1 MERKCTD
8 CVKSTDFGICT
19 LSKTD
24 KETCLNN
31 ESRPFWKPKG
41 IKLDCEDCS
50 QKPTCVLEP
59 TLCDKNNKKESKEG
73 KENFQEITEQLLKEA
88 ETIERMHTGN
98 YDDSFW
104 DAAKTIERETKE
116 AQKKENK
123 YAPKE
128 RKNKPKPSLIPFDL
142 LLKYL
147 EPAYQEGLIRYYRES
162 WRLGFPITDMYDS
175 AMRHLEKFFFQ
186 KEDWDKDAEK
196 LGIKKHH
203 LGGVLFSVLCMLDTF
218 ENHPELDN
226 RGKDWKEDK

>member
-1 MERKCTD
+1 MERKCRD
-8 CVKSTDFGICT
+8 CIKSTNFGICT
-19 LSKTD
+19 LPKID
-24 KETCLNN
+24 KETCLSN
-31 ESRPFWKPKG
+31 ESRPFWK
-41 IKLDCEDCS
+41 IKDNASSDDNGSFWEH
-50 QKPTCVLEP
+50 QTA
-59 TLCDKNNKKESKEG
+59 
-73 KENFQEITEQLLKEA
+73 KEA
-88 ETIERMHTGN
+88 EIIERMHTQK
-98 YDDSFW
+98 YDHFPQKTGCSDCVEKPTCILEPDLCDKNQLFW

-116 AQKKENK
+116 AQEKENK